1 MGNFTPDW
9 HGLLALAIQFVLP
22 LLVGLVT
29 TRITGSGIKA
39 VLLAALSAVAQFL
52 VALSAPG
59 GFDLK
64 AAAFSAGVG
73 FAFAVAV
80 HFGLWKPTGAA
91 EAATNSL
98 VTPSRR

>member
-1 MGNFTPDW
+1 MNFTADW
-9 HGLLALAIQFVLP
+9 HGLLALAIQFLLP

-29 TRITGSGIKA
+29 TRVTGSGVKA

-52 VALSAPG
+52 LALSAVG

-64 AAAFSAGVG
+64 QAAFSAVVG
-73 FAFAVAV
+73 FAFSVAI

-98 VTPSRR
+98 VTGPKR